1 MFENVSLGTNAA
13 VFGAAALAVWV
24 AGTRLARYADQIA
37 EKTGFGRELL
47 GILLLGGMTS
57 LPELAVG
64 VFATMAGSPALSVND
79 VLGSAAINVVILA
92 VADAVYGRD
101 ALTSTPQSPG
111 VLLQGALGILMLS
124 LVVGAGI
131 AGDVL
136 VLGMGAW
143 SWLLLTAF
151 LCAVWVIWKS
161 QGTSAW
167 LPTQQRPAL
176 ASSSDTGTIHGDASL
191 RILLLQTVGVGAVI
205 LVAGF
210 MLARSAE
217 VLAVETGLG
226 TSFFGA
232 VLLGFSTS
240 LPELSTV
247 LAALRLRRY
256 EMALADIF
264 GTNIFN
270 VAIIVLV
277 DALHPGGPILVQAG
291 RFAAFSAL
299 LASVMTALYLIGMI
313 ERRNRT
319 VLRMGIDSLA
329 VLGCYGAGVAVLYQL
344 R

>member
-1 MFENVSLGTNAA
+1 MFENLSLGTNAA

-24 AGTRLARYADQIA
+24 AGTRLARYADKIA
-37 EKTGFGRELL
+37 VKTGLGHELL
-47 GILLLGGMTS
+47 GILLLGGVTS

-64 VFATMAGSPALSVND
+64 VSATMAGSAVLSVND
-79 VLGSAAINVVILA
+79 VLGSASINIIILA

-101 ALTSTPQSPG
+101 ALTSTPGSPA
-111 VLLQGALGILMLS
+111 VMLQGALGILMLS
-124 LVVGAGI
+124 LVVAAGI

-136 VLGMGAW
+136 VWGMGAW
-143 SWLLLTAF
+143 SWLLLTSF
-151 LCAVWVIWKS
+151 TCAIWVIWKS
-161 QGTSAW
+161 QGSNSW
-167 LPTQQRPAL
+167 LPTQQIPAPP
-176 ASSSDTGTIHGDASL
+176 SSSETKTGDDDASL
-191 RILLLQTVGVGAVI
+191 RALLLRTAGVGAVI

-210 MLARSAE
+210 MLARSGVALAE
-217 VLAVETGLG
+217 ATGLG

-247 LAALRLRRY
+247 LAAVRMRRY
-256 EMALADIF
+256 EMALADVL

-270 VAIIVLV
+270 VLIIVLV
-277 DALHPGGPILVQAG
+277 DALHPGEPVLVAAG

-299 LASVMTALYLIGMI
+299 LASVLTVVYLIGMI

-329 VLGCYGAGVAVLYQL
+329 ALVCYGAGVVVLYQL

>member
-92 VADAVYGRD
+92 VADAVYGRN
-101 ALTSTPQSPG
+101 ALTSTPAAPE

-124 LVVGAGI
+124 FVVGAGI

-136 VLGMGAW
+136 VWGMGAW

-161 QGTSAW
+161 QGLKSW
-167 LPTQQRPAL
+167 LPTQQSPAP
-176 ASSSDTGTIHGDASL
+176 ASSSDTGTGHDDASL
-191 RILLLQTVGVGAVI
+191 RTLLLHTAAVGAAI

-210 MLARSAE
+210 MLARTGEALAE
-217 VLAVETGLG
+217 QTGLG
-226 TSFFGA
+226 ASFVGA

-247 LAALRLRRY
+247 LAAVRLRRY
-256 EMALADIF
+256 EMALAGVL

-270 VAIIVLV
+270 VVIIVLV
-277 DALHPGGPILVQAG
+277 DALHPGQPVLIEAG

-299 LASVMTALYLIGMI
+299 LASVLTALYLIGMI
-313 ERRNRT
+313 ERRDRT

-329 VLGCYGAGVAVLYQL
+329 VLVCYGAGVVVLYQL